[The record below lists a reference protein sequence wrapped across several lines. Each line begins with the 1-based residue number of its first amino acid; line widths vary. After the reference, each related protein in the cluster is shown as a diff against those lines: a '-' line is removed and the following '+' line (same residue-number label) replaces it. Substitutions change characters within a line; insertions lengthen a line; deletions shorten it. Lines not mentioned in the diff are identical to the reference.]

1 MTDSSNIIAFQGVL
15 GAYSHMACKAVKPEM
30 EVLPCRSFEDMILS
44 VQEGRAELAMVPVE
58 NSIAGRV
65 ADIHHLLPGSGL
77 YINGEHFQRVN
88 HQLLAPR
95 GARLEDLVEVHSHA
109 QGLAQCRERLR
120 SLGLQPVIHPDT
132 AGAAKDIAA
141 RGDKSVGAIASALAG
156 EIYDLDVLVPS
167 AEDAEHNTTRFL
179 VMSRTDI
186 TPPVNGEPMITTMV
200 FTVRSVPAALY
211 KSLGGFATNGIN
223 LTKLESYIRPGS
235 TEQAQFYVDVEGHV
249 EAPEMRLA
257 MEELRFYCED
267 GAVTIL
273 GTYPAS
279 AVRGS
284 N

>member
-1 MTDSSNIIAFQGVL
+1 M
-15 GAYSHMACKAVKPEM
+15 
-30 EVLPCRSFEDMILS
+30 
-44 VQEGRAELAMVPVE
+44 
-58 NSIAGRV
+58 
-65 ADIHHLLPGSGL
+65 
-77 YINGEHFQRVN
+77 
-88 HQLLAPR
+88 
-95 GARLEDLVEVHSHA
+95 
-109 QGLAQCRERLR
+109 
-120 SLGLQPVIHPDT
+120 IHPDT

-186 TPPVNGEPMITTMV
+186 TPLVNGEAMITTMV